1 MGLSLSRQE
10 VASPCGF
17 SLPLGWILPSSVPV
31 RVKTFWLTEERWAKY
46 AQNKENGGFF
56 INITAVLSL
65 SGLMGGDK
73 ASVSGFRE
81 PYLAPLSSRRPQ
93 NGKTAA

>member
-1 MGLSLSRQE
+1 MWLKSSLWPDTTKQCSGEGQDILVDGGALGEVCSKSGKWGL
-10 VASPCGF
+10 
-17 SLPLGWILPSSVPV
+17 
-31 RVKTFWLTEERWAKY
+31 
-46 AQNKENGGFF
+46 F

-81 PYLAPLSSRRPQ
+81 PSLAPLSSRRPQ